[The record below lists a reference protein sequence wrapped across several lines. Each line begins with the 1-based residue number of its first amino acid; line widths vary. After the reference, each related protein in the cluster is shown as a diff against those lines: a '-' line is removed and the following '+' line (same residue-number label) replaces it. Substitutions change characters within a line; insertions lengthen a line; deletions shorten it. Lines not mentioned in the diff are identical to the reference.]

1 MLKILRRIGTVFAIV
16 VIAGL
21 IWTLTNS
28 VSIQVKPSE
37 LVATFD
43 TVVAHGV
50 SIKQSTYSNGNATW
64 RVTNGSTDTVSVS
77 WLIET
82 PYGEDL
88 QAVWSMA
95 PYDTREHI
103 MAKGV
108 QDRLYIRKGFGTTDE
123 WYVALPPS

>member
-1 MLKILRRIGTVFAIV
+1 MLKILGRIGTVFVIV

-103 MAKGV
+103 MEKGV